1 MSTFLLG
8 VGLYY
13 LLENCDTYCSFVE
26 LALPVALV
34 LFAIISML
42 SAAVGYIGALFTNLL
57 TIRLVGVHSSLYLSP
72 PSPSPPPICAALT
85 FLQINEK
92 LLPASVREIRA
103 LIAQAENSTVINRAD
118 VILENMQRRYQCC
131 GGDNQSDWKNGPPLS
146 CCVNPNYLDNTCKYP
161 GIFVRGCA
169 DAMYR
174 HFLFNAHTWMY
185 AVVVILVVKLFVLVA
200 GSCLQF
206 QSVPSHVQEG
216 LLSRTANMR
225 WSSAVVKQ
233 RQYDLPASL
242 PSKWP
247 FLIVSSSKFV
257 QPSSGIA
264 FRSHRLTTS
273 FQEFLKK
280 YTPHVPPHTQACA
293 PAP

>member
-1 MSTFLLG
+1 MCLLGSPRRWRVAVLVLTGVVFILSTFLLG

-57 TIRLVGVHSSLYLSP
+57 TIRLFAIFEIVIFVCQV
-72 PSPSPPPICAALT
+72 CAALT

-206 QSVPSHVQEG
+206 QVNRSTSQGLNRLGSSV
-216 LLSRTANMR
+216 
-225 WSSAVVKQ
+225 
-233 RQYDLPASL
+233 
-242 PSKWP
+242 
-247 FLIVSSSKFV
+247 FF
-257 QPSSGIA
+257 
-264 FRSHRLTTS
+264 
-273 FQEFLKK
+273 
-280 YTPHVPPHTQACA
+280 
-293 PAP
+293 

>member
-1 MSTFLLG
+1 MCLLGSPRRWRVAVLVLTGVVFILSTFLLG

-57 TIRLVGVHSSLYLSP
+57 TIRLFAIFEIVIFVCQV
-72 PSPSPPPICAALT
+72 CAALT

-161 GIFVRGCA
+161 GIFVRVRFTCNNKHVIVIIVGFSLRA
-169 DAMYR
+169 RNSSTGVIYTR
-174 HFLFNAHTWMY
+174 LVLF
-185 AVVVILVVKLFVLVA
+185 F
-200 GSCLQF
+200 
-206 QSVPSHVQEG
+206 
-216 LLSRTANMR
+216 
-225 WSSAVVKQ
+225 
-233 RQYDLPASL
+233 ASTKY
-242 PSKWP
+242 SQT
-247 FLIVSSSKFV
+247 VGQSSSPV
-257 QPSSGIA
+257 VLNDLG
-264 FRSHRLTTS
+264 RL
-273 FQEFLKK
+273 
-280 YTPHVPPHTQACA
+280 PPL
-293 PAP
+293 